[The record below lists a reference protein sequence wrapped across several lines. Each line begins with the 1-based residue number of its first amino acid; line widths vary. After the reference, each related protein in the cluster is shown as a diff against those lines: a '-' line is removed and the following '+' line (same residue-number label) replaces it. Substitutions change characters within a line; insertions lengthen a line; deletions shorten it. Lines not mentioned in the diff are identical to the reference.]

1 MATTPK
7 EVKTT
12 RNEGVQAAPM
22 PGARLLP
29 HSIEAER
36 SVLAC
41 VMIDNDTC
49 VGGFAKLSD
58 ADFYS
63 PAHKV
68 IFNAMRTVFES
79 NKPIDFVTLTGA
91 LRAGGKMESAGGIA
105 YLTALNDAVPSAA
118 NFRHYV
124 DILKKNRV
132 LRRLI
137 GASNQIIE
145 TSYNGDDEHLALA
158 AAEKAIFD
166 IARDD
171 ERKELT
177 AIGGELPA
185 VLEKLDT
192 IQKDPT
198 SVRGLK
204 TGFYGLD
211 SLTNGLQKSELVI
224 LAARPS
230 IGKTSLGLNMLLN
243 AAVRHKAKCAV
254 FSLEM
259 SKEQLTMRALCSLAC
274 VSLSKALKGELDAEE
289 WKRLWMANKE
299 LASAQIYIDDN
310 SVITPA
316 EITRKCM
323 RLKREHGLDFVM
335 VDYLGLMGSGNLKR
349 ESRQVEVAD
358 NSRYIKIMAKELDV
372 PVLLLSQLNR
382 GIEARKGAES
392 RPVLSDLRESGAIEQ
407 DADIVMFIHKEKTD
421 ADTISQNAI
430 TDEVELIVAKH
441 RNGPLGTVRLKW
453 MGEWTTFVNPAS
465 EQAAQDAREKVST
478 AKPTPQPTKKPENLP
493 PVV

>member
-1 MATTPK
+1 MATTKDTPP
-7 EVKTT
+7 
-12 RNEGVQAAPM
+12 APS
-22 PGARLLP
+22 GARLLP
-29 HSIEAER
+29 HSLEAER

-41 VMIDNDTC
+41 VMLDNDAC
-49 VGGFAKLSD
+49 IGGFAKLTE

-63 PAHKV
+63 PAHKG
-68 IFNAMRTVFES
+68 IFNAMRAVYEG
-79 NKPIDFVTLTGA
+79 NKPIDFVTLSGA
-91 LRAGGKMESAGGIA
+91 LRAGNKIESVGGIA

-145 TSYNGDDEHLALA
+145 SGYSGEDEQLALA

-177 AIGGELPA
+177 AIGAELPA

-211 SLTNGLQKSELVI
+211 NITNGLQKSELII

-230 IGKTSLGLNMLLN
+230 IGKTSLGLNMVLN
-243 AAVRHKAKCAV
+243 AAVRSKAKCAV

-259 SKEQLTMRALCSLAC
+259 SKEQLTTRALCSLAC
-274 VSLSKALKGELDAEE
+274 VSLTKAMKGELDSEE
-289 WKRLWMANKE
+289 WKRLWLANKE
-299 LASAQIYIDDN
+299 LASANIYIDDN

-358 NSRYIKIMAKELDV
+358 NSRFMKIMAKELEV

-382 GIEARKGAES
+382 GIEARKGPDS

-407 DADIVMFIHKEKTD
+407 DADIVMFIHKEKAD
-421 ADTISQNAI
+421 ADAISVNAI

-453 MGEWTTFVNPAS
+453 LGEWTTFTNMNA
-465 EQAAQDAREKVST
+465 EQAAQDARDAVSAQPPASPKP
-478 AKPTPQPTKKPENLP
+478 AKPTKKPENLP